1 MLEAGTML
9 LFCAVLFASVA
20 LGWSIIP
27 ALFVG
32 VLLFMGYGLVRRCS
46 LRAMAS
52 RAAGSVRSA
61 GTVVVAFVLIGVL
74 TSLWRASGTIAFI
87 VAHST
92 AVIHAATVIPLSFLL
107 CSAMS
112 VLVGSSFASAA
123 TMGTICMSLGLSM
136 QANPVMLGG
145 AILAGV
151 YVGDRCSPVS
161 TSALLVKQLTHT
173 NLFNTIARMLRTGAV
188 PFVLSCVV
196 YVAAAVV
203 EWLCA
208 SGGSG
213 FGAASAAATAGS
225 AGSARA
231 AVSTNASSITDIGG
245 LFSSAFDLHWL
256 TLVPALLV
264 IVLALLRVDVRL
276 LMLAS
281 IAASVAVC
289 VGVQHMEWAELLRLL
304 IFGYHA
310 PKPTGEIRLGQGR
323 ENAKEYLRQNPQVAA
338 LLDGGGIL
346 SMLTVMATVCI
357 SSAYAGIFAETRML
371 ARLQQVIEMLGHR
384 IGACGAT
391 MITATC
397 AAALACNQTLT
408 IMLTHQLCGGLYG
421 DDESERSAQA
431 IDLEDSAVVIAPLIP
446 WSIAGAVPLATIN
459 APTLSLAAATF
470 LYLLPLSRMLASAVR
485 RRSGFRTRHRSQN
498 QNPGL
503 AIPHRPKPMLHMFAH
518 GFHPKSGD

>member
-74 TSLWRASGTIAFI
+74 TSLWRASGAIAFI

-196 YVAAAVV
+196 YVAAA
-203 EWLCA
+203 
-208 SGGSG
+208 
-213 FGAASAAATAGS
+213 TAGS

-310 PKPTGEIRLGQGR
+310 
-323 ENAKEYLRQNPQVAA
+323 QNPQVAA

>member
-213 FGAASAAATAGS
+213 FGAASAA
-225 AGSARA
+225 
-231 AVSTNASSITDIGG
+231 VSTNASSITDIGG

-310 PKPTGEIRLGQGR
+310 
-323 ENAKEYLRQNPQVAA
+323 QNPQVAA

-346 SMLTVMATVCI
+346 SMLTVMAIVCI

-384 IGACGAT
+384 LGACGAT

-485 RRSGFRTRHRSQN
+485 RRHILTTN
-498 QNPGL
+498 
-503 AIPHRPKPMLHMFAH
+503 I
-518 GFHPKSGD
+518 

>member
-1 MLEAGTML
+1 M
-9 LFCAVLFASVA
+9 
-20 LGWSIIP
+20 
-27 ALFVG
+27 
-32 VLLFMGYGLVRRCS
+32 
-46 LRAMAS
+46 
-52 RAAGSVRSA
+52 
-61 GTVVVAFVLIGVL
+61 
-74 TSLWRASGTIAFI
+74 
-87 VAHST
+87 
-92 AVIHAATVIPLSFLL
+92 
-107 CSAMS
+107 
-112 VLVGSSFASAA
+112 
-123 TMGTICMSLGLSM
+123 
-136 QANPVMLGG
+136 
-145 AILAGV
+145 
-151 YVGDRCSPVS
+151 GDRCSPVS
-161 TSALLVKQLTHT
+161 TSALLVKQLTRT

-188 PFVLSCVV
+188 PFVLSCAV
-196 YVAAAVV
+196 YVAAAVA

-213 FGAASAAATAGS
+213 FGAAS
-225 AGSARA
+225 A

-281 IAASVAVC
+281 IAASVAIC

-310 PKPTGEIRLGQGR
+310 
-323 ENAKEYLRQNPQVAA
+323 QNPQVAA

-485 RRSGFRTRHRSQN
+485 RRHILTTT
-498 QNPGL
+498 
-503 AIPHRPKPMLHMFAH
+503 I
-518 GFHPKSGD
+518 

>member
-225 AGSARA
+225 ASA

-264 IVLALLRVDVRL
+264 IVLALLHVDVRL

-281 IAASVAVC
+281 IAASVAIC

-310 PKPTGEIRLGQGR
+310 
-323 ENAKEYLRQNPQVAA
+323 QNPQVAA

-346 SMLTVMATVCI
+346 SMLTVMAIVCI

-371 ARLQQVIEMLGHR
+371 ARLQQTIEMLGHR
-384 IGACGAT
+384 LGACGAT

-470 LYLLPLSRMLASAVR
+470 LYLLPLSRMLTSAVH
-485 RRSGFRTRHRSQN
+485 RRSGFRTRHRSQKSK
-498 QNPGL
+498 PGTHHPTP
-503 AIPHRPKPMLHMFAH
+503 AQTHAPHVRSWFP
-518 GFHPKSGD
+518 S

>member
-1 MLEAGTML
+1 M
-9 LFCAVLFASVA
+9 
-20 LGWSIIP
+20 
-27 ALFVG
+27 
-32 VLLFMGYGLVRRCS
+32 
-46 LRAMAS
+46 
-52 RAAGSVRSA
+52 
-61 GTVVVAFVLIGVL
+61 
-74 TSLWRASGTIAFI
+74 
-87 VAHST
+87 AHST

-161 TSALLVKQLTHT
+161 TSALLVKQLTRT

-196 YVAAAVV
+196 YVAAA
-203 EWLCA
+203 
-208 SGGSG
+208 
-213 FGAASAAATAGS
+213 TAGS
-225 AGSARA
+225 AGSASA

-264 IVLALLRVDVRL
+264 IVLALLHVDVRL

-281 IAASVAVC
+281 IAASVAIC

-310 PKPTGEIRLGQGR
+310 
-323 ENAKEYLRQNPQVAA
+323 QNPQVAA

-485 RRSGFRTRHRSQN
+485 RRHILTTN
-498 QNPGL
+498 
-503 AIPHRPKPMLHMFAH
+503 I
-518 GFHPKSGD
+518 

>member
-1 MLEAGTML
+1 MLEAGAML

-213 FGAASAAATAGS
+213 FGAASAA
-225 AGSARA
+225 
-231 AVSTNASSITDIGG
+231 VSTNASSITDIGG

-281 IAASVAVC
+281 IAASVAIC

-310 PKPTGEIRLGQGR
+310 
-323 ENAKEYLRQNPQVAA
+323 QNPQVAA

-485 RRSGFRTRHRSQN
+485 RRHILTTN
-498 QNPGL
+498 
-503 AIPHRPKPMLHMFAH
+503 I
-518 GFHPKSGD
+518 

>member
-203 EWLCA
+203 EWLCV

-225 AGSARA
+225 AGSASA

-264 IVLALLRVDVRL
+264 IVLALLHVDVRL

-281 IAASVAVC
+281 IAASVAIC

-310 PKPTGEIRLGQGR
+310 
-323 ENAKEYLRQNPQVAA
+323 QNPQVAA

-346 SMLTVMATVCI
+346 SMLTVMAIVCI

-485 RRSGFRTRHRSQN
+485 RRSGFRTRHRSQKSK
-498 QNPGL
+498 PGTHHPTP
-503 AIPHRPKPMLHMFAH
+503 AQAHAPHVR
-518 GFHPKSGD
+518 S

>member
-173 NLFNTIARMLRTGAV
+173 NLFNTIVRMLRTGAV

-231 AVSTNASSITDIGG
+231 
-245 LFSSAFDLHWL
+245 AFDLHWL

-310 PKPTGEIRLGQGR
+310 
-323 ENAKEYLRQNPQVAA
+323 QNPQVAA

>member
-203 EWLCA
+203 EWL
-208 SGGSG
+208 G
-213 FGAASAAATAGS
+213 
-225 AGSARA
+225 R
-231 AVSTNASSITDIGG
+231 N
-245 LFSSAFDLHWL
+245 SSAHSMCC
-256 TLVPALLV
+256 TPTHTATE
-264 IVLALLRVDVRL
+264 AA
-276 LMLAS
+276 MLAS
-281 IAASVAVC
+281 ISSRTSTRSNANTMTSNAGTRVSQCKSKADENNPPISVMLLALVGHFCRDADACSAAAGHRDARSSHRRMWC
-289 VGVQHMEWAELLRLL
+289 HHDYRDLR
-304 IFGYHA
+304 
-310 PKPTGEIRLGQGR
+310 
-323 ENAKEYLRQNPQVAA
+323 
-338 LLDGGGIL
+338 GG
-346 SMLTVMATVCI
+346 
-357 SSAYAGIFAETRML
+357 
-371 ARLQQVIEMLGHR
+371 ARLQPNPHHHAHSPVVRWAVRRRR
-384 IGACGAT
+384 IRTLRTSYRFGRQCRGDRSADSLVDRRCRAACHHQRAHTQPGRRDLPLP
-391 MITATC
+391 
-397 AAALACNQTLT
+397 AAALADARLGCTPPLG
-408 IMLTHQLCGGLYG
+408 I
-421 DDESERSAQA
+421 S
-431 IDLEDSAVVIAPLIP
+431 DSASIP
-446 WSIAGAVPLATIN
+446 KSKPG
-459 APTLSLAAATF
+459 
-470 LYLLPLSRMLASAVR
+470 
-485 RRSGFRTRHRSQN
+485 TRHPTPAQTHAPHVRSWF
-498 QNPGL
+498 P
-503 AIPHRPKPMLHMFAH
+503 
-518 GFHPKSGD
+518 S

>member
-310 PKPTGEIRLGQGR
+310 
-323 ENAKEYLRQNPQVAA
+323 QNPQVAA

-470 LYLLPLSRMLASAVR
+470 LYLLPLCRMAVSAVR
-485 RRSGFRTRHRSQN
+485 HRR
-498 QNPGL
+498 
-503 AIPHRPKPMLHMFAH
+503 AITTNI
-518 GFHPKSGD
+518 

>member
-173 NLFNTIARMLRTGAV
+173 NLFNTIARMLSTGAV

-245 LFSSAFDLHWL
+245 LFSSAFDL
-256 TLVPALLV
+256 
-264 IVLALLRVDVRL
+264 
-276 LMLAS
+276 
-281 IAASVAVC
+281 
-289 VGVQHMEWAELLRLL
+289 LRLL

-310 PKPTGEIRLGQGR
+310 
-323 ENAKEYLRQNPQVAA
+323 QNPQVAA

>member
-1 MLEAGTML
+1 MLEAGAML

-213 FGAASAAATAGS
+213 FGAASAA
-225 AGSARA
+225 
-231 AVSTNASSITDIGG
+231 VSTNASSITDIGG

-264 IVLALLRVDVRL
+264 IVLALLHVDVRL

-281 IAASVAVC
+281 IAASVAIC

-310 PKPTGEIRLGQGR
+310 
-323 ENAKEYLRQNPQVAA
+323 QNPQVAA

-446 WSIAGAVPLATIN
+446 WSIASAVPLATIN

>member
-9 LFCAVLFASVA
+9 LFCVALFVSVA

-27 ALFVG
+27 ALLVG

-46 LRAMAS
+46 LRAMAV
-52 RAAGSVRSA
+52 RAVGSIRSA
-61 GTVVVAFVLIGVL
+61 GPVVVTFVLIGVL

-92 AVIHAATVIPLSFLL
+92 TVIHAATVIPLSFLL

-173 NLFNTIARMLRTGAV
+173 NLFNNIACMLRTGAV
-188 PFVLSCVV
+188 PFVLSCAV
-196 YVAAAVV
+196 YIAAAVIEYSCGAV
-203 EWLCA
+203 VGNA
-208 SGGSG
+208 RGGAGSVAATDTS
-213 FGAASAAATAGS
+213 GAAGAP
-225 AGSARA
+225 
-231 AVSTNASSITDIGG
+231 DIGS
-245 LFSSAFDLHWL
+245 LFSTSFDLHWL
-256 TLVPALLV
+256 TVTPALLV

-276 LMLAS
+276 LMLTS
-281 IAASVAVC
+281 IAASIAVC
-289 VGVQHMEWAELLRLL
+289 VGVQHMGWAELLRLL
-304 IFGYHA
+304 VFGYHA
-310 PKPTGEIRLGQGR
+310 HS
-323 ENAKEYLRQNPQVAA
+323 PQVAA
-338 LLDGGGIL
+338 LLDGGGVL
-346 SMLTVMATVCI
+346 SMITVMAIVCI

-371 ARLQQVIEMLGHR
+371 ARLQQAIDVLGHR
-384 IGACGAT
+384 VGACGAT
-391 MITATC
+391 VITATC

-421 DDESERSAQA
+421 DDESERTVQA
-431 IDLEDSAVVIAPLIP
+431 VDLEDSAVVLSPLIP

-459 APTLSLAAATF
+459 ASTLSLAAATF
-470 LYLLPLSRMLASAVR
+470 LYLLPLCRIVVSVVYHR
-485 RRSGFRTRHRSQN
+485 R
-498 QNPGL
+498 
-503 AIPHRPKPMLHMFAH
+503 AITTNM
-518 GFHPKSGD
+518 

>member
-1 MLEAGTML
+1 MLEAGAML
-9 LFCAVLFASVA
+9 LFCAVLFASVV

-213 FGAASAAATAGS
+213 FGAASAA
-225 AGSARA
+225 
-231 AVSTNASSITDIGG
+231 VSTNASSITDIGG

-281 IAASVAVC
+281 IAASVAIC

-310 PKPTGEIRLGQGR
+310 
-323 ENAKEYLRQNPQVAA
+323 QNPQVAA

-485 RRSGFRTRHRSQN
+485 RRHILTTN
-498 QNPGL
+498 
-503 AIPHRPKPMLHMFAH
+503 I
-518 GFHPKSGD
+518 

>member
-276 LMLAS
+276 LMLA
-281 IAASVAVC
+281 
-289 VGVQHMEWAELLRLL
+289 
-304 IFGYHA
+304 
-310 PKPTGEIRLGQGR
+310 
-323 ENAKEYLRQNPQVAA
+323 
-338 LLDGGGIL
+338 
-346 SMLTVMATVCI
+346 
-357 SSAYAGIFAETRML
+357 
-371 ARLQQVIEMLGHR
+371 
-384 IGACGAT
+384 
-391 MITATC
+391 
-397 AAALACNQTLT
+397 CNQTLT

>member
-1 MLEAGTML
+1 MLEAGAML

-213 FGAASAAATAGS
+213 FGAASAA
-225 AGSARA
+225 
-231 AVSTNASSITDIGG
+231 VSTNASSITDIGG

-256 TLVPALLV
+256 TLVPALLA

-310 PKPTGEIRLGQGR
+310 
-323 ENAKEYLRQNPQVAA
+323 QNPQVAA

-346 SMLTVMATVCI
+346 SMLTVMAIVCI

-384 IGACGAT
+384 LGACGAT

-485 RRSGFRTRHRSQN
+485 RRHILTTN
-498 QNPGL
+498 
-503 AIPHRPKPMLHMFAH
+503 I
-518 GFHPKSGD
+518 

>member
-310 PKPTGEIRLGQGR
+310 
-323 ENAKEYLRQNPQVAA
+323 QNPQVAA

-357 SSAYAGIFAETRML
+357 SSAYAGHHDYRDL
-371 ARLQQVIEMLGHR
+371 RGGARLQPDPHHHAHSPVVRWAVRRRR
-384 IGACGAT
+384 IRTLRTSYRFGRQCRGDRSADSLVDRRCRAACHHQRAHAQPGRRDLPLP
-391 MITATC
+391 
-397 AAALACNQTLT
+397 AAALADARLGCTPPLG
-408 IMLTHQLCGGLYG
+408 I
-421 DDESERSAQA
+421 S
-431 IDLEDSAVVIAPLIP
+431 DSASIP
-446 WSIAGAVPLATIN
+446 KSKPG
-459 APTLSLAAATF
+459 
-470 LYLLPLSRMLASAVR
+470 
-485 RRSGFRTRHRSQN
+485 TRHPTPAQTHAPHVRSWF
-498 QNPGL
+498 P
-503 AIPHRPKPMLHMFAH
+503 
-518 GFHPKSGD
+518 S

>member
-74 TSLWRASGTIAFI
+74 TSLWAGQRDHRLHRGPFDRGDSRRHGDSAVVSTVLGDVGAGR
-87 VAHST
+87 VVVRQCGDYGHHS
-92 AVIHAATVIPLSFLL
+92 
-107 CSAMS
+107 
-112 VLVGSSFASAA
+112 
-123 TMGTICMSLGLSM
+123 CMSLGLSM

-310 PKPTGEIRLGQGR
+310 
-323 ENAKEYLRQNPQVAA
+323 QNPQVAA

>member
-310 PKPTGEIRLGQGR
+310 
-323 ENAKEYLRQNPQVAA
+323 QNPQVAA
-338 LLDGGGIL
+338 LLDGGGHPL
-346 SMLTVMATVCI
+346 HAHCDGHCLYLLRLRRHFCRDADACSAAAGHRDAR
-357 SSAYAGIFAETRML
+357 SSHRRMWCHHDYRDL
-371 ARLQQVIEMLGHR
+371 RGGARLQPNPHHHAHSPVVRWAVRRRR
-384 IGACGAT
+384 IRTLRTSYRFGRQCRGDRSADSLVDRRCRAACHHQRAHTQPGRRDLPLP
-391 MITATC
+391 
-397 AAALACNQTLT
+397 AAALADARLGCTPPLG
-408 IMLTHQLCGGLYG
+408 I
-421 DDESERSAQA
+421 S
-431 IDLEDSAVVIAPLIP
+431 DSASIP
-446 WSIAGAVPLATIN
+446 KSKPG
-459 APTLSLAAATF
+459 
-470 LYLLPLSRMLASAVR
+470 
-485 RRSGFRTRHRSQN
+485 TRHPTPAQTHAPHVRSWF
-498 QNPGL
+498 P
-503 AIPHRPKPMLHMFAH
+503 
-518 GFHPKSGD
+518 S

>member
-213 FGAASAAATAGS
+213 FGAASAA
-225 AGSARA
+225 
-231 AVSTNASSITDIGG
+231 VSTNASSITDIGG

-304 IFGYHA
+304 ISVTMR
-310 PKPTGEIRLGQGR
+310 KIRR
-323 ENAKEYLRQNPQVAA
+323 WPH
-338 LLDGGGIL
+338 
-346 SMLTVMATVCI
+346 SWT
-357 SSAYAGIFAETRML
+357 
-371 ARLQQVIEMLGHR
+371 
-384 IGACGAT
+384 
-391 MITATC
+391 
-397 AAALACNQTLT
+397 AAASSPC
-408 IMLTHQLCGGLYG
+408 
-421 DDESERSAQA
+421 
-431 IDLEDSAVVIAPLIP
+431 
-446 WSIAGAVPLATIN
+446 
-459 APTLSLAAATF
+459 SL
-470 LYLLPLSRMLASAVR
+470 
-485 RRSGFRTRHRSQN
+485 
-498 QNPGL
+498 
-503 AIPHRPKPMLHMFAH
+503 
-518 GFHPKSGD
+518 

>member
-9 LFCAVLFASVA
+9 LFCATLFASVA
-20 LGWSIIP
+20 AGWSIIP
-27 ALFVG
+27 ALLVG
-32 VLLFMGYGLVRRCS
+32 VLLFMGYGLIRHRS
-46 LRAMAS
+46 LKAMAG

-61 GTVVVAFVLIGVL
+61 GTVVITFVLIGVL

-87 VAHST
+87 VAHSAT
-92 AVIHAATVIPLSFLL
+92 VIHAATVIPLSFLL

-123 TMGTICMSLGLSM
+123 TMGTICMSMGLSM

-173 NLFNTIARMLRTGAV
+173 NLFNNLARMVRTGAV
-188 PFVLSCVV
+188 PFVLSCAV
-196 YVAAAVV
+196 YVVAAIV
-203 EWLCA
+203 EMSVGSLGGNSAGA
-208 SGGSG
+208 SGAV
-213 FGAASAAATAGS
+213 GAA
-225 AGSARA
+225 
-231 AVSTNASSITDIGG
+231 NIGV

-256 TLVPALLV
+256 TLIPALLV

-276 LMLAS
+276 LMLTS

-289 VGVQHMEWAELLRLL
+289 VGVQHMDWTELLRLL
-304 IFGYHA
+304 VFGYRAHDA
-310 PKPTGEIRLGQGR
+310 
-323 ENAKEYLRQNPQVAA
+323 QVAA
-338 LLDGGGIL
+338 LLNGGGIV
-346 SMLTVMATVCI
+346 SMLTVMAIVCI

-371 ARLQQVIEMLGHR
+371 AQLQQAIDGLGQR

-391 MITATC
+391 MVTATC
-397 AAALACNQTLT
+397 SAALACNQTLT
-408 IMLTHQLCGGLYG
+408 IMLTRQLCGGLYG
-421 DDESERSAQA
+421 DSESERTAQA

-459 APTLSLAAATF
+459 APTLSLVAATF
-470 LYLLPLSRMLASAVR
+470 LYLLPLTRLATSAIHL
-485 RRSGFRTRHRSQN
+485 SRTRTTN
-498 QNPGL
+498 
-503 AIPHRPKPMLHMFAH
+503 I
-518 GFHPKSGD
+518 

>member
-61 GTVVVAFVLIGVL
+61 GTVVVAFVLIGVTDL
-74 TSLWRASGTIAFI
+74 AVAGQRDHRLHRGPFDRGDSRRHGDSAVVSTVLGDVGAGRVVVRQCGDYGHHLHVVGIVDAGEPGDARWRDSCGR
-87 VAHST
+87 
-92 AVIHAATVIPLSFLL
+92 
-107 CSAMS
+107 
-112 VLVGSSFASAA
+112 
-123 TMGTICMSLGLSM
+123 
-136 QANPVMLGG
+136 
-145 AILAGV
+145 

-310 PKPTGEIRLGQGR
+310 
-323 ENAKEYLRQNPQVAA
+323 QNPQVAA

-421 DDESERSAQA
+421 DDES
-431 IDLEDSAVVIAPLIP
+431 DAPHKLSIWKTVP
-446 WSIAGAVPLATIN
+446 W
-459 APTLSLAAATF
+459 
-470 LYLLPLSRMLASAVR
+470 
-485 RRSGFRTRHRSQN
+485 
-498 QNPGL
+498 
-503 AIPHRPKPMLHMFAH
+503 
-518 GFHPKSGD
+518 

>member
-1 MLEAGTML
+1 M
-9 LFCAVLFASVA
+9 
-20 LGWSIIP
+20 
-27 ALFVG
+27 
-32 VLLFMGYGLVRRCS
+32 
-46 LRAMAS
+46 
-52 RAAGSVRSA
+52 
-61 GTVVVAFVLIGVL
+61 
-74 TSLWRASGTIAFI
+74 
-87 VAHST
+87 
-92 AVIHAATVIPLSFLL
+92 
-107 CSAMS
+107 
-112 VLVGSSFASAA
+112 
-123 TMGTICMSLGLSM
+123 
-136 QANPVMLGG
+136 
-145 AILAGV
+145 
-151 YVGDRCSPVS
+151 GDRCSPVS

-173 NLFNTIARMLRTGAV
+173 NLFNTIARMLSTGAV

-213 FGAASAAATAGS
+213 FGAASAAAT

-310 PKPTGEIRLGQGR
+310 
-323 ENAKEYLRQNPQVAA
+323 QNPQVAA

-371 ARLQQVIEMLGHR
+371 ARLQQV
-384 IGACGAT
+384 

>member
-213 FGAASAAATAGS
+213 FGAASAA
-225 AGSARA
+225 
-231 AVSTNASSITDIGG
+231 VSTNASSITDIGG

-281 IAASVAVC
+281 IAASVAIC

-310 PKPTGEIRLGQGR
+310 
-323 ENAKEYLRQNPQVAA
+323 QNPQVAA

-346 SMLTVMATVCI
+346 SMLTVMAIVCI

-384 IGACGAT
+384 LGACGAT

-470 LYLLPLSRMLASAVR
+470 LYLLPLSRMLTSAVR
-485 RRSGFRTRHRSQN
+485 RRHILTTN
-498 QNPGL
+498 
-503 AIPHRPKPMLHMFAH
+503 I
-518 GFHPKSGD
+518 

>member
-1 MLEAGTML
+1 
-9 LFCAVLFASVA
+9 
-20 LGWSIIP
+20 
-27 ALFVG
+27 
-32 VLLFMGYGLVRRCS
+32 
-46 LRAMAS
+46 
-52 RAAGSVRSA
+52 
-61 GTVVVAFVLIGVL
+61 
-74 TSLWRASGTIAFI
+74 
-87 VAHST
+87 
-92 AVIHAATVIPLSFLL
+92 
-107 CSAMS
+107 
-112 VLVGSSFASAA
+112 
-123 TMGTICMSLGLSM
+123 
-136 QANPVMLGG
+136 
-145 AILAGV
+145 
-151 YVGDRCSPVS
+151 
-161 TSALLVKQLTHT
+161 
-173 NLFNTIARMLRTGAV
+173 MLRTGAV

-213 FGAASAAATAGS
+213 FGAASAAATAGSAGS

-310 PKPTGEIRLGQGR
+310 QD
-323 ENAKEYLRQNPQVAA
+323 PQVAA

-408 IMLTHQLCGGLYG
+408 IMLTHQC
-421 DDESERSAQA
+421 
-431 IDLEDSAVVIAPLIP
+431 AV
-446 WSIAGAVPLATIN
+446 GCTATTNPN
-459 APTLSLAAATF
+459 APHKLSIWKTV
-470 LYLLPLSRMLASAVR
+470 PW
-485 RRSGFRTRHRSQN
+485 
-498 QNPGL
+498 
-503 AIPHRPKPMLHMFAH
+503 
-518 GFHPKSGD
+518 

>member
-213 FGAASAAATAGS
+213 FGAASAA
-225 AGSARA
+225 
-231 AVSTNASSITDIGG
+231 VSTNASSITDIGG

-281 IAASVAVC
+281 IAASVAIC

-310 PKPTGEIRLGQGR
+310 
-323 ENAKEYLRQNPQVAA
+323 QNPQVAA

-485 RRSGFRTRHRSQN
+485 RRHILTTN
-498 QNPGL
+498 
-503 AIPHRPKPMLHMFAH
+503 I
-518 GFHPKSGD
+518 